1 MKLLVNKVHIQGM
14 EVLLADKVHK
24 QEPQRVAIC
33 FTHAT
38 VALPAFTNDR
48 QVLIITVFNTT
59 RAKHR
64 LNISTKRVLEYI
76 QY

>member
-1 MKLLVNKVHIQGM
+1 MKLLANEVHMQGM

-38 VALPAFTNDR
+38 MLFDFCKKSFNKFLF
-48 QVLIITVFNTT
+48 VLFF
-59 RAKHR
+59 
-64 LNISTKRVLEYI
+64 
-76 QY
+76 Q